1 MRRFRY
7 TFYCA
12 LVLLLSSGAW
22 QPAVAQEPNIG
33 FTSDFG
39 VLRGA
44 PDGTH
49 FAMSFGLDYYVDR
62 AFSFG
67 LMTLFTPASQLN
79 TYGFAGVAKYHIR
92 FDAVTIV
99 PFAGLGFIHM
109 NLDKSGPPRIDDS
122 STSYWIP
129 LGLSAELPVNSNI
142 ALSTTLMV
150 NLHRMQLSPIPRD
163 DTSVAVLF
171 GVHFGP

>member
-1 MRRFRY
+1 MF
-7 TFYCA
+7 
-12 LVLLLSSGAW
+12 LSIAGWHFA
-22 QPAVAQEPNIG
+22 AAQEPNIG
-33 FTSDFG
+33 FTTDLGALS
-39 VLRGA
+39 GA

-67 LMTLFTPASQLN
+67 LMTLFTPTGELN

-129 LGLSAELPVNSNI
+129 LGISAELPVSSNI
-142 ALSTTLMV
+142 ALSSTLMV

-163 DTSVAVLF
+163 DTSIAILF